1 MKIINRKSKISLSL
15 PPYTINMKKNLYLV
29 VATVLFLGF
38 TTKAQDT
45 IRNKKGG
52 GYLFT
57 KVVNLDAT
65 PVQDQNSTG
74 TCWSFSALSYFESEL
89 LRTGKGTHNLSEMF
103 VVRNS
108 YIDKGDKYVRMHGKS
123 NFGQGGA
130 FWDIPYVIKNYGIV
144 PEEVYNGKNYGGGEK
159 HNHNELEAVLTA
171 FVKTITENPQKSL
184 TTSWKKAY
192 TSIVDAYLGNV
203 PESFTYQGK
212 TYTPKEYA
220 NSLGLKMDDY
230 VTLGS
235 YTHHPFYQSF
245 VLEVEDNWASQ
256 QLYNVQLDE
265 MMEVINNALN
275 KGYTVAW
282 ASDVSEKGFSFK
294 NGLAIVPEDETAV
307 AKKGEDNKQF
317 NNAGADKTGT
327 PFDAPCKEK
336 EITQQVRQEAFDN
349 YQTTDDHGM
358 HIVGM
363 YKDQTGKVFYRV
375 KNSWGTK
382 NNDCDGYLFVS
393 EAFIRYKTTDIMI
406 HKDALPKDLKKKLGV
421 N

>member
-1 MKIINRKSKISLSL
+1 
-15 PPYTINMKKNLYLV
+15 MKKSFYLTI
-29 VATVLFLGF
+29 VAILFLGF
-38 TTKAQDT
+38 TASAQDT

-57 KVVNLDAT
+57 KVTNLDAT
-65 PVQDQNSTG
+65 PVQDQNNTG

-89 LRTGKGTHNLSEMF
+89 LRMGKGTQNLSEMY
-103 VVRNS
+103 VVRQS
-108 YIDKGDKYVRMHGKS
+108 YIDKADKYVRMHGKS
-123 NFGQGGA
+123 NFGQGGG
-130 FWDIPYVIKNYGIV
+130 FWDIPYVLKNYGIV

-159 HNHNELEAVLTA
+159 HNHSELEAMLTA
-171 FVKTITENPQKSL
+171 IVKTVTDNPQKIL

-192 TSIVDAYLGNV
+192 TSVVDAYLGAV

-212 TYTPKEYA
+212 KYTPKEYA

-230 VTLGS
+230 VALSS
-235 YTHHPFYQSF
+235 YTHHPFYQPF
-245 VLEVEDNWASQ
+245 ILEVEDNWAAQ
-256 QLYNVQLDE
+256 PVFNVPLED
-265 MMEVINNALN
+265 MMAVVNNAIS
-275 KGYTVAW
+275 KGYTIAW
-282 ASDVSEKGFSFK
+282 ATDVSEKGFSFK

-336 EITQQVRQEAFDN
+336 EITQQNRQESFDN
-349 YQTTDDHGM
+349 YSTTDDHGM
-358 HIVGM
+358 HITGIF
-363 YKDQTGKVFYRV
+363 KDQTGKVFYHV

-382 NNDCDGYLFVS
+382 NNDCDGYLFAS
-393 EAFIRYKTTDIMI
+393 EAFVKYKTMDIMI
-406 HKDALPKDLKKKLGV
+406 HKDALPADLKKKLGV

>member
-1 MKIINRKSKISLSL
+1 
-15 PPYTINMKKNLYLV
+15 MKKSFYLTI
-29 VATVLFLGF
+29 VAVLFLGF
-38 TTKAQDT
+38 TASAQDT

-57 KVVNLDAT
+57 KVTNLDAT
-65 PVQDQNSTG
+65 PVQDQNNTG

-89 LRTGKGTHNLSEMF
+89 LRMGKGTQNLSEMY
-103 VVRNS
+103 VVRQS
-108 YIDKGDKYVRMHGKS
+108 YIDKADKYVRMHGKS
-123 NFGQGGA
+123 NFGQGGG
-130 FWDIPYVIKNYGIV
+130 FWDIPYVLKNYGIV

-159 HNHNELEAVLTA
+159 HNHSELEAVLTA
-171 FVKTITENPQKSL
+171 IVKTVTDNPQKTL

-192 TSIVDAYLGNV
+192 TSVVDAYLGTV

-212 TYTPKEYA
+212 KYTPKEYA

-230 VTLGS
+230 VALSS
-235 YTHHPFYQSF
+235 YTHHPFYQPF
-245 VLEVEDNWASQ
+245 ILEVEDNWAAQ
-256 QLYNVQLDE
+256 PVFNVPLDD
-265 MMEVINNALN
+265 MMAVVNNAIS

-282 ASDVSEKGFSFK
+282 ATDVSEKGFSFK

-336 EITQQVRQEAFDN
+336 DITQQNRQEAFDN
-349 YQTTDDHGM
+349 YSTTDDHGM
-358 HIVGM
+358 HITGIF
-363 YKDQTGKVFYRV
+363 KDQTGKVYYHV

-382 NNDCDGYLFVS
+382 NNDCDGYLFAS
-393 EAFIRYKTTDIMI
+393 EAFVKYKTMDIMI
-406 HKDALPKDLKKKLGV
+406 HKDALPADLKKKLGI

>member
-1 MKIINRKSKISLSL
+1 
-15 PPYTINMKKNLYLV
+15 MKKSFYLTI
-29 VATVLFLGF
+29 VAVLFLGF
-38 TTKAQDT
+38 TASAQDT

-57 KVVNLDAT
+57 KVTNLDAT
-65 PVQDQNSTG
+65 PVQDQNNTG

-89 LRTGKGTHNLSEMF
+89 LRMGKGTQNLSEMY
-103 VVRNS
+103 VVRQS
-108 YIDKGDKYVRMHGKS
+108 YIDKADKYVRMHGKS
-123 NFGQGGA
+123 NFGQGGG
-130 FWDIPYVIKNYGIV
+130 FWDIPYVLKNYGIV

-159 HNHNELEAVLTA
+159 HNHSELEAVLTA
-171 FVKTITENPQKSL
+171 IVKTVTDNPQKTL

-192 TSIVDAYLGNV
+192 TSLVDAYLGTV

-212 TYTPKEYA
+212 KYTPKEYA

-230 VTLGS
+230 VALSS
-235 YTHHPFYQSF
+235 YTHHPFYQPF
-245 VLEVEDNWASQ
+245 ILEVEDNWAAQ
-256 QLYNVQLDE
+256 PVFNVPLDD
-265 MMEVINNALN
+265 MMAVVNNAIS

-282 ASDVSEKGFSFK
+282 ATDVSEKGFSFK

-336 EITQQVRQEAFDN
+336 DITQQNRQEAFDN
-349 YQTTDDHGM
+349 YSTTDDHGM
-358 HIVGM
+358 HITGIF
-363 YKDQTGKVFYRV
+363 KDQTGKVFYHV

-382 NNDCDGYLFVS
+382 NNDCDGYLFAS
-393 EAFIRYKTTDIMI
+393 EAFVKYKTMDIMI
-406 HKDALPKDLKKKLGV
+406 HKDALPADLKKKLGI

>member
-1 MKIINRKSKISLSL
+1 
-15 PPYTINMKKNLYLV
+15 MKKSFYLTI
-29 VATVLFLGF
+29 VAVLFLGF
-38 TTKAQDT
+38 TANAQDT

-57 KVVNLDAT
+57 KVTNLDAT

-89 LRTGKGTHNLSEMF
+89 LRMGKGIQNLSEMY
-103 VVRNS
+103 VVRQS
-108 YIDKGDKYVRMHGKS
+108 YIDKADKYVRMHGNS
-123 NFGQGGA
+123 NFGQGGG
-130 FWDIPYVIKNYGIV
+130 FWDIPYVLKNYGIV

-159 HNHNELEAVLTA
+159 HNHSELEAMLTA
-171 FVKTITENPQKSL
+171 IVKTVTDNPQKTL

-192 TSIVDAYLGNV
+192 TSVVDAYLGTV

-212 TYTPKEYA
+212 KYTPKEYA

-230 VTLGS
+230 VAISS
-235 YTHHPFYQSF
+235 YTHHPFYQPF
-245 VLEVEDNWASQ
+245 ILEVEDNWAAQ
-256 QLYNVQLDE
+256 PVFNVPLDD
-265 MMEVINNALN
+265 MMAVVNNAIS

-282 ASDVSEKGFSFK
+282 ATDVSEKGFSFK

-336 EITQQVRQEAFDN
+336 DITQQNRQEAFDN
-349 YQTTDDHGM
+349 YSTTDDHGM
-358 HIVGM
+358 HITGIF
-363 YKDQTGKVFYRV
+363 KDQTGKVFYHV

-382 NNDCDGYLFVS
+382 NNDCDGYLFAS
-393 EAFIRYKTTDIMI
+393 EAFVKYKTMDIMI
-406 HKDALPKDLKKKLGV
+406 HKDALPADLKKKLGV

>member
-1 MKIINRKSKISLSL
+1 
-15 PPYTINMKKNLYLV
+15 MKKSFYLTI
-29 VATVLFLGF
+29 VAVLFLGF
-38 TTKAQDT
+38 TASAQDT

-52 GYLFT
+52 GYLFK
-57 KVVNLDAT
+57 KVTNLDAT
-65 PVQDQNSTG
+65 PVQDQNNTG

-89 LRTGKGTHNLSEMF
+89 LRMGKGTQNLSEMY
-103 VVRNS
+103 VVRQS
-108 YIDKGDKYVRMHGKS
+108 YIDKADKYVRMHGKS
-123 NFGQGGA
+123 NFGQGGG

-159 HNHNELEAVLTA
+159 HNHSELEAMLTA
-171 FVKTITENPQKSL
+171 IVKTVTDNPQKTL

-192 TSIVDAYLGNV
+192 TSVVDAYLGAV

-212 TYTPKEYA
+212 KYTPKEYA

-230 VTLGS
+230 VAISS
-235 YTHHPFYQSF
+235 YTHHPFYQPF
-245 VLEVEDNWASQ
+245 ILEVEDNWAAQ
-256 QLYNVQLDE
+256 PVFNVPLDD
-265 MMEVINNALN
+265 MMAVVNNAIS

-282 ASDVSEKGFSFK
+282 ATDVSEKGFSFK

-336 EITQQVRQEAFDN
+336 DITQQNRQEAFDN
-349 YQTTDDHGM
+349 YSTTDDHGM
-358 HIVGM
+358 HITGIF
-363 YKDQTGKVFYRV
+363 KDQTGKVFYHV

-382 NNDCDGYLFVS
+382 NNDCDGYLFAS
-393 EAFIRYKTTDIMI
+393 EAFVKYKTMDIMI
-406 HKDALPKDLKKKLGV
+406 HKDALPADLKKKLGV

>member
-1 MKIINRKSKISLSL
+1 
-15 PPYTINMKKNLYLV
+15 MKKNLYLIIT
-29 VATVLFLGF
+29 AVLFLGF
-38 TTKAQDT
+38 TANAQDT
-45 IRNKKGG
+45 LRNKKGG

-57 KVVNLDAT
+57 KVTNLDAT
-65 PVQDQNSTG
+65 PVQDQNNTG

-89 LRTGKGTHNLSEMF
+89 LRMGKGTQNLSEMF
-103 VVRNS
+103 VVRQS
-108 YIDKGDKYVRMHGKS
+108 YIDKADKYVRMHGKS
-123 NFGQGGA
+123 NFGQGGG
-130 FWDIPYVIKNYGIV
+130 FWDIPYVLKNYGIV

-159 HNHNELEAVLTA
+159 HNHSELEAVLTA
-171 FVKTITENPQKSL
+171 IVKTVTDNPQKTL

-192 TSIVDAYLGNV
+192 TSVVDAYLGSV

-212 TYTPKEYA
+212 KYTPKEYA

-230 VTLGS
+230 VAISS
-235 YTHHPFYQSF
+235 YTHHPFYQPF
-245 VLEVEDNWASQ
+245 ILEVEDNWAAQ
-256 QLYNVQLDE
+256 PVFNVPLDD
-265 MMEVINNALN
+265 MMAVVNNAIS

-282 ASDVSEKGFSFK
+282 ATDVSEKGFSFK

-336 EITQQVRQEAFDN
+336 EITQQNRQEAFDN
-349 YQTTDDHGM
+349 YSTTDDHGM
-358 HIVGM
+358 HITGIF
-363 YKDQTGKVFYRV
+363 KDQTGKVYYHV

-382 NNDCDGYLFVS
+382 NNDCDGYLFAS
-393 EAFIRYKTTDIMI
+393 EAFVKYKTMDIMI
-406 HKDALPKDLKKKLGV
+406 HKDALPVDLKKKLGI

>member
-1 MKIINRKSKISLSL
+1 
-15 PPYTINMKKNLYLV
+15 MKKNLYLIIT
-29 VATVLFLGF
+29 AVLFLGF
-38 TTKAQDT
+38 TANAQDT

-57 KVVNLDAT
+57 KVNNLDAT
-65 PVQDQNSTG
+65 PVQDQNNTG

-89 LRTGKGTHNLSEMF
+89 LRMGKGTQNLSEMF
-103 VVRNS
+103 VVRQS
-108 YIDKGDKYVRMHGKS
+108 YIDKADKYVRMHGKS
-123 NFGQGGA
+123 NFGQGGG
-130 FWDIPYVIKNYGIV
+130 FWDIPYVLKNYGIV

-159 HNHNELEAVLTA
+159 HNHSELEAMLTA
-171 FVKTITENPQKSL
+171 IVKTVTDNPQKTL

-192 TSIVDAYLGNV
+192 TSVVDAYLGAF

-212 TYTPKEYA
+212 KYTPKEYA

-230 VTLGS
+230 VAISS
-235 YTHHPFYQSF
+235 YTHHPFYQPF
-245 VLEVEDNWASQ
+245 ILEVEDNWAAQ
-256 QLYNVQLDE
+256 PVFNVPLDD
-265 MMEVINNALN
+265 MMAVVNNAIS

-282 ASDVSEKGFSFK
+282 ATDVSEKGFSFK

-336 EITQQVRQEAFDN
+336 EITQQNRQEAFDN
-349 YQTTDDHGM
+349 YSTTDDHGM
-358 HIVGM
+358 HITGIF
-363 YKDQTGKVFYRV
+363 KDQTGKVYYHV

-382 NNDCDGYLFVS
+382 NNDCDGYLFAS
-393 EAFIRYKTTDIMI
+393 EAFVKYKTMDIMI
-406 HKDALPKDLKKKLGV
+406 HKDALPADLKKKLGI

>member
-1 MKIINRKSKISLSL
+1 
-15 PPYTINMKKNLYLV
+15 MKKNLYLIIT
-29 VATVLFLGF
+29 AVLFLGF
-38 TTKAQDT
+38 TANAQDT

-57 KVVNLDAT
+57 KVTNLDAT
-65 PVQDQNSTG
+65 PVQDQNNTG

-89 LRTGKGTHNLSEMF
+89 LRMGKGTQNLSEMY
-103 VVRNS
+103 VVRQS
-108 YIDKGDKYVRMHGKS
+108 YIDKADKYVRMHGKS
-123 NFGQGGA
+123 NFGQGGG
-130 FWDIPYVIKNYGIV
+130 FWDIPYVLKNYGIV

-159 HNHNELEAVLTA
+159 HNHSELEAVLTA
-171 FVKTITENPQKSL
+171 IVKTVTDNPQKTL

-192 TSIVDAYLGNV
+192 TSVVDAYLGNV

-212 TYTPKEYA
+212 KYTPKEYA

-230 VTLGS
+230 VAISS
-235 YTHHPFYQSF
+235 YTHHPFYQPF
-245 VLEVEDNWASQ
+245 ILEVEDNWAAQ
-256 QLYNVQLDE
+256 PVFNVPLDD
-265 MMEVINNALN
+265 MMAVVNNAIS

-282 ASDVSEKGFSFK
+282 ATDVSEKGFSFK

-336 EITQQVRQEAFDN
+336 EITQQNRQEAFDN
-349 YQTTDDHGM
+349 YSTTDDHGM
-358 HIVGM
+358 HITGIF
-363 YKDQTGKVFYRV
+363 KDQTGKVYYHV

-382 NNDCDGYLFVS
+382 NNDCDGYLFAS
-393 EAFIRYKTTDIMI
+393 EAFVKYKTMDIMI
-406 HKDALPKDLKKKLGV
+406 HKDALPADLKKKLGI